1 MKGRLARRVSEEA
14 NDSLPSVTRRAKCR
28 RASKWLGE
36 HHLMSDSGHALSETA
51 FDVAPDALIVVAPQG
66 EIVLGNRRA
75 IAWFGDF
82 SPQNPAR
89 QVKSLFSDPSPLS
102 LGGAGTAIVETVC
115 RDRGGRE
122 FPVAVTAASVVFDG
136 RQLQVLSIRD
146 ITAAKQSAEELQ
158 TRTRQQWIVS
168 ELGRLAMSGT
178 DVGQLMVHA
187 VELLHPALDVEYAN
201 VLELLSDGQ
210 VVFRAGAG
218 WDKELIGTRTAEV
231 VDQIPAAEVLL
242 RQTPVIVTDLRT
254 DPRFPGA
261 TLLRDH
267 GVISSLTVGLLGQD
281 RPFGTLG
288 VHSTRSRPFTEDDV
302 RFVQAVAHVLS
313 SALERDWFEQRQR
326 ERYLQRAEQMAALGQ
341 VAAGIAHEL
350 RNPLT
355 AIKGLI
361 QVNLRKATAG
371 SLPAGDLA
379 VVEHE
384 IRRMERTLQTFLD
397 FARPPQPHRRELS
410 LAEVVERVFSLVA
423 GRARKQQVDL
433 QFTPPETSPIALGDE
448 DQLQQLLLNLVL
460 NSLDVMPQGG
470 CVTVEVRAIDDTM
483 ELSVRDTGP
492 GIAPHILPKVFETFV
507 SSKETGVGLGLPV
520 SRRIAEEHGGGLAA
534 YNLPGSGACFVLKL
548 PAHPKPARTSDADST
563 GRR

>member
-1 MKGRLARRVSEEA
+1 M
-14 NDSLPSVTRRAKCR
+14 NDVERELTDA
-28 RASKWLGE
+28 
-36 HHLMSDSGHALSETA
+36 A
-51 FDVAPDALIVVAPQG
+51 FDAAPDALIVVGPEG
-66 EIVLGNRRA
+66 DIVLGNRRA
-75 IAWFGDF
+75 TAWFGDF
-82 SPQNPAR
+82 GSQNPAR
-89 QVKSLFSDPSPLS
+89 GVESLFCGSSPLP
-102 LGGAGTAIVETVC
+102 LDAAGNNIVETVC
-115 RDRGGRE
+115 RDRDGRE
-122 FPVAVTAASVVFDG
+122 FPAAVTAESMVIDG
-136 RQLQVLSIRD
+136 RPLRVLSIRD

-187 VELLHPALDVEYAN
+187 VELLRPALDVEYAN
-201 VLELLSDGQ
+201 VLELLPDGQ

-218 WDKELIGTRTAEV
+218 WDEELIGTRTAEV
-231 VDQIPAAEVLL
+231 LDQIPAAEVLL

-254 DPRFPGA
+254 DLRFPGA

-267 GVISSLTVGLLGQD
+267 GVISSLTVGLHGQD

-410 LAEVVERVFSLVA
+410 LVEVVERVFSLVA
-423 GRARKQQVDL
+423 GRARKQQVEL
-433 QFTPPETSPIALGDE
+433 QFTPPETPPIVLGDE

-460 NSLDVMPQGG
+460 NALDAMPQGG
-470 CVTVEVRAIDDTM
+470 RVTAEIRLLDDTVELA
-483 ELSVRDTGP
+483 VRDTGP

-520 SRRIAEEHGGGLAA
+520 SRRIAEEHDGGLAA
-534 YNLPGSGACFVLKL
+534 YNLPGGGACFVLKL
-548 PAHPKPARTSDADST
+548 PAHPQPARTSDADST